1 MPIIEAHEL
10 TKKYGETTVVDT
22 LNLKVEEGEVLG
34 FLGPNGAGKTTT
46 IRMLTGIIA
55 ATSGYAAIA
64 GQRTDGDIES
74 LHEKIGLLTETPGF
88 YNNLSARRNLEYFAG
103 FYHLSDASAQI
114 EKYLKLMGLWERRQ
128 DKVGT
133 FSKGMK
139 QRLALSR
146 ALIHKP
152 KILFLDEPTSGLDP
166 EVSQEVRGL
175 IKNLSREGYTII
187 LSTHNLSE
195 AEQLCHRIAV
205 IRTALVTLDTPA
217 NLRKRLFH
225 HQTMIKLEEIDDNL
239 IQVVS
244 KLDYVNK
251 HSREENTLLIEL
263 ADPSKHQAD
272 LIKKIVEAG
281 GRIIEVTDKKHSL
294 EDIYLSLLNEEEKI

>member
-1 MPIIEAHEL
+1 MIIETNNL
-10 TKKYGETTVVDT
+10 TRKFGDRLAVDN
-22 LNLKVEEGEVLG
+22 LNLTAEEGKILG

-46 IRMLTGIIA
+46 MRMLAGLISP
-55 ATSGYAAIA
+55 TSGYAVV
-64 GQRTDGDIES
+64 DGIRPDKEAERV
-74 LHEKIGLLTETPGF
+74 HEIIGILTETPGF
-88 YNNLSARRNLEYFAG
+88 YNNLSAQRNLEYFAG
-103 FYHLSDASAQI
+103 FYNLSDASAQI
-114 EKYLKLMGLWERRQ
+114 EKYLKLMELWERKS

-139 QRLALSR
+139 QRLAITR
-146 ALIHKP
+146 ALIHRP

-175 IKNLSREGYTII
+175 IQNLSREGYTII

-205 IRTALVTLDTPA
+205 IRSALVTLDTPA
-217 NLRKRLFH
+217 NLRKRLFK
-225 HQTMIKLEEIDDNL
+225 HQTMIKLEEIDENL
-239 IQVVS
+239 IQAIS

-294 EDIYLSLLNEEEKI
+294 

>member
-1 MPIIEAHEL
+1 MIIETNNL
-10 TKKYGETTVVDT
+10 TRKFGDRLAVDN
-22 LNLKVEEGEVLG
+22 LNLTAEEGKILG

-46 IRMLTGIIA
+46 MRMLAGLISP
-55 ATSGYAAIA
+55 TSGYAVV
-64 GQRTDGDIES
+64 DGIRPDKEAERV
-74 LHEKIGLLTETPGF
+74 HEIIGILTETPGF
-88 YNNLSARRNLEYFAG
+88 YNNLSAQRNLEYFAG
-103 FYHLSDASAQI
+103 FYNLSDASAQI
-114 EKYLKLMGLWERRQ
+114 EKYLKLMELWERKS

-263 ADPSKHQAD
+263 ADPSKHQSD

>member
-1 MPIIEAHEL
+1 MIIETNNL
-10 TKKYGETTVVDT
+10 TRKFGDRLAVDN
-22 LNLKVEEGEVLG
+22 LNLTAEEGKILG

-46 IRMLTGIIA
+46 MRMLAGLISP
-55 ATSGYAAIA
+55 TSGYAVV
-64 GQRTDGDIES
+64 DGIRPDKEAERV
-74 LHEKIGLLTETPGF
+74 HEIIGILTETPGF
-88 YNNLSARRNLEYFAG
+88 YNNLSAQRNLEYFAG
-103 FYHLSDASAQI
+103 FYNLSDASAQI
-114 EKYLKLMGLWERRQ
+114 EKYLKLMELWERKS

-139 QRLALSR
+139 QRLAITR
-146 ALIHKP
+146 ALIHRP

-175 IKNLSREGYTII
+175 IQNLSREGYTII

-205 IRTALVTLDTPA
+205 IRSALVTLDTPA
-217 NLRKRLFH
+217 NLRKRLFK
-225 HQTMIKLEEIDDNL
+225 HQTMIKLEEIDENL
-239 IQVVS
+239 IQAIS

-281 GRIIEVTDKKHSL
+281 GRIIEVTEKKHSL
-294 EDIYLSLLNEEEKI
+294 EDIYL

>member
-1 MPIIEAHEL
+1 MIIETNNL
-10 TKKYGETTVVDT
+10 TRKFGDRLAVDN
-22 LNLKVEEGEVLG
+22 LNLTAEEGKILG

-46 IRMLTGIIA
+46 MRMLAGLISP
-55 ATSGYAAIA
+55 TSGYAVV
-64 GQRTDGDIES
+64 DGIRPDKEAERV
-74 LHEKIGLLTETPGF
+74 HEIIGILTETPGF
-88 YNNLSARRNLEYFAG
+88 YNNLSAQRNLEYFAG
-103 FYHLSDASAQI
+103 FYNLSDASAQI
-114 EKYLKLMGLWERRQ
+114 EKYLKLMELWERKS

-205 IRTALVTLDTPA
+205 IRSALVTLDTPA
-217 NLRKRLFH
+217 NLRKRLFK
-225 HQTMIKLEEIDDNL
+225 HQTMIKLEEIDENL
-239 IQVVS
+239 IQAIS

>member
-1 MPIIEAHEL
+1 MIIETNNL
-10 TKKYGETTVVDT
+10 TRKFGDRLAVDN
-22 LNLKVEEGEVLG
+22 LNLTAEEGKILG

-46 IRMLTGIIA
+46 MRMLAGLISP
-55 ATSGYAAIA
+55 TSGYAVV
-64 GQRTDGDIES
+64 DGIRPDKEAERV
-74 LHEKIGLLTETPGF
+74 HEIIGILTETPGF
-88 YNNLSARRNLEYFAG
+88 YNNLSAQRNLEYFAG
-103 FYHLSDASAQI
+103 FYNLSDASAQI
-114 EKYLKLMGLWERRQ
+114 EKYLKLMELWERKS

-139 QRLALSR
+139 QRLAITR
-146 ALIHKP
+146 ALIHRP

-175 IKNLSREGYTII
+175 IQNLSREGYTII

-281 GRIIEVTDKKHSL
+281 GRIIEVTEKKHSL

>member
-1 MPIIEAHEL
+1 MIIETNNL
-10 TKKYGETTVVDT
+10 TRKFGDRLAVDN
-22 LNLKVEEGEVLG
+22 LNLTAEEGKILG

-46 IRMLTGIIA
+46 MRMLAGLISP
-55 ATSGYAAIA
+55 TSGYAVV
-64 GQRTDGDIES
+64 DGIRPDKEAERV
-74 LHEKIGLLTETPGF
+74 HEIIGILTETPGF
-88 YNNLSARRNLEYFAG
+88 YNNLSAQRNLEYFAG
-103 FYHLSDASAQI
+103 FYNLSDASAQI
-114 EKYLKLMGLWERRQ
+114 EKHLKLMELWERKS

-139 QRLALSR
+139 QRLAITR
-146 ALIHKP
+146 ALIHRP

-175 IKNLSREGYTII
+175 IQNLSREGYTII

-263 ADPSKHQAD
+263 ADPSKHQSD

>member
-1 MPIIEAHEL
+1 MLIETFKLTRKFGEL
-10 TKKYGETTVVDT
+10 TAVD
-22 LNLKVEEGEVLG
+22 NLDLTAEEGKILG

-46 IRMLTGIIA
+46 MRMLAGLISP
-55 ATSGYAAIA
+55 TSGYAVV
-64 GQRTDGDIES
+64 DGIRPDKEPERV
-74 LHEKIGLLTETPGF
+74 HEIIGILTEAPGF

>member
-1 MPIIEAHEL
+1 
-10 TKKYGETTVVDT
+10 TTM
-22 LNLKVEEGEVLG
+22 
-34 FLGPNGAGKTTT
+34 
-46 IRMLTGIIA
+46 RMLAGLISP
-55 ATSGYAAIA
+55 TSGYAVV
-64 GQRTDGDIES
+64 DGIRPDKEPERV
-74 LHEKIGLLTETPGF
+74 HEIIGILTEAPGF

>member
-1 MPIIEAHEL
+1 MLIETNNL
-10 TKKYGETTVVDT
+10 TRKFGDRLAVDN
-22 LNLKVEEGEVLG
+22 LNLTAEEGKILG

-46 IRMLTGIIA
+46 MRMLAGLISP
-55 ATSGYAAIA
+55 TSGYAVV
-64 GQRTDGDIES
+64 DGIRPDKEAERV
-74 LHEKIGLLTETPGF
+74 HEIIGILTETPGF
-88 YNNLSARRNLEYFAG
+88 YNNLSAQRNLEYFAG
-103 FYHLSDASAQI
+103 FYNLSDASAQI

>member
-1 MPIIEAHEL
+1 MIIETNNL
-10 TKKYGETTVVDT
+10 TRKFGDRLAVDN
-22 LNLKVEEGEVLG
+22 LNLTAEEGKILG

-46 IRMLTGIIA
+46 MRMLAGLISP
-55 ATSGYAAIA
+55 TSGYAVV
-64 GQRTDGDIES
+64 DGIRPDKEAERV
-74 LHEKIGLLTETPGF
+74 HEIIGILTETPGF
-88 YNNLSARRNLEYFAG
+88 YNNLSAQRNLEYFAG
-103 FYHLSDASAQI
+103 FYNLSDASAQI
-114 EKYLKLMGLWERRQ
+114 EKYLKLMELWERKS

-139 QRLALSR
+139 QRLAITR
-146 ALIHKP
+146 ALIHRP

-175 IKNLSREGYTII
+175 IQNLSREGYTII
-187 LSTHNLSE
+187 LSTHHLSE

-272 LIKKIVEAG
+272 LIKK
-281 GRIIEVTDKKHSL
+281 S
-294 EDIYLSLLNEEEKI
+294 

>member
-1 MPIIEAHEL
+1 MIIETNNL
-10 TKKYGETTVVDT
+10 TRKFGDRLAVDN
-22 LNLKVEEGEVLG
+22 LNLTAEEGKILG

-46 IRMLTGIIA
+46 MRMLAGLISP
-55 ATSGYAAIA
+55 TSGYAVV
-64 GQRTDGDIES
+64 DGIRPDKEAERV
-74 LHEKIGLLTETPGF
+74 HEIIGILTETPGF
-88 YNNLSARRNLEYFAG
+88 YNNLSAQRNLEYFAG
-103 FYHLSDASAQI
+103 FYNLSDASAQI
-114 EKYLKLMGLWERRQ
+114 EKYLKLMELWERKS

>member
-1 MPIIEAHEL
+1 MIIETNNL
-10 TKKYGETTVVDT
+10 TRKFGDRLAVDN
-22 LNLKVEEGEVLG
+22 LNLTAEEGKILG

-46 IRMLTGIIA
+46 MRMLAGLISP
-55 ATSGYAAIA
+55 TSGYAVV
-64 GQRTDGDIES
+64 DGIRPDKEPERV
-74 LHEKIGLLTETPGF
+74 HEIIGILTEAPGF

-133 FSKGMK
+133 FSKGME

>member
-1 MPIIEAHEL
+1 MIIETNNL
-10 TKKYGETTVVDT
+10 TRKFGDRLAVDN
-22 LNLKVEEGEVLG
+22 LNLTAEEGKILG

-46 IRMLTGIIA
+46 MRMLAGLISP
-55 ATSGYAAIA
+55 TSGYAVV
-64 GQRTDGDIES
+64 DGIRPDKEAERV
-74 LHEKIGLLTETPGF
+74 HEIIGILTETPGF
-88 YNNLSARRNLEYFAG
+88 YNNLSAQRNLEYFAG
-103 FYHLSDASAQI
+103 FYNLSDASAQI
-114 EKYLKLMGLWERRQ
+114 EKYLKLMELWERRQ

-205 IRTALVTLDTPA
+205 IRTALVALDTP
-217 NLRKRLFH
+217 
-225 HQTMIKLEEIDDNL
+225 
-239 IQVVS
+239 
-244 KLDYVNK
+244 
-251 HSREENTLLIEL
+251 
-263 ADPSKHQAD
+263 
-272 LIKKIVEAG
+272 
-281 GRIIEVTDKKHSL
+281 
-294 EDIYLSLLNEEEKI
+294 

>member
-1 MPIIEAHEL
+1 MIIETNNL
-10 TKKYGETTVVDT
+10 TRKFGDRLAVDN
-22 LNLKVEEGEVLG
+22 LNLTAEEGKILG

-46 IRMLTGIIA
+46 MRMLAGLISP
-55 ATSGYAAIA
+55 TSGYAVV
-64 GQRTDGDIES
+64 DGIRPDKEPERV
-74 LHEKIGLLTETPGF
+74 HEIIGILTEAPGF

>member
-1 MPIIEAHEL
+1 MIIETNNL
-10 TKKYGETTVVDT
+10 TRKFGDRLAVDN
-22 LNLKVEEGEVLG
+22 LNLTAEEGKILG

-46 IRMLTGIIA
+46 MRMLAGLISP
-55 ATSGYAAIA
+55 TSGYAVV
-64 GQRTDGDIES
+64 DGIRPDKEAERV
-74 LHEKIGLLTETPGF
+74 HEIIGILTETPGF
-88 YNNLSARRNLEYFAG
+88 YNNLSAQRNLEYFAG
-103 FYHLSDASAQI
+103 FYNLSDASAQI

>member
-1 MPIIEAHEL
+1 MIIETNNL
-10 TKKYGETTVVDT
+10 TRKFGDRLAVDN
-22 LNLKVEEGEVLG
+22 LNLTAEEGKILG

-46 IRMLTGIIA
+46 MRMLAGLISP
-55 ATSGYAAIA
+55 TSGYAVV
-64 GQRTDGDIES
+64 DGIRPDKEAERV
-74 LHEKIGLLTETPGF
+74 HEIIGILTETPGF
-88 YNNLSARRNLEYFAG
+88 YNNLSAQRNLEYFAG
-103 FYHLSDASAQI
+103 FYNLSDASAQI
-114 EKYLKLMGLWERRQ
+114 EKYLKLMELWERKS

-139 QRLALSR
+139 QRLAITR
-146 ALIHKP
+146 ALIHRP

-175 IKNLSREGYTII
+175 IQNLSREGYTII

-205 IRTALVTLDTPA
+205 IRSALVTLDTPA
-217 NLRKRLFH
+217 NLRKRLFK
-225 HQTMIKLEEIDDNL
+225 HQTMIKLEEIDENL
-239 IQVVS
+239 IQAIS

-263 ADPSKHQAD
+263 ADPSKHQSD

>member
-1 MPIIEAHEL
+1 MLIETNNL
-10 TKKYGETTVVDT
+10 TRKFGDRLAVDN
-22 LNLKVEEGEVLG
+22 LNLTAEEGKILG

-46 IRMLTGIIA
+46 MRMLAGLISP
-55 ATSGYAAIA
+55 TSGYAVV
-64 GQRTDGDIES
+64 DGIRPDKEAERV
-74 LHEKIGLLTETPGF
+74 HEIIGILTETPGF
-88 YNNLSARRNLEYFAG
+88 YNNLSAQRNLEYFAG
-103 FYHLSDASAQI
+103 FYNLSDASAQI
-114 EKYLKLMGLWERRQ
+114 EKYLKLMELWERKS

-139 QRLALSR
+139 QRLAITR
-146 ALIHKP
+146 ALIHRP

-175 IKNLSREGYTII
+175 IQNLSREGYTII

>member
-1 MPIIEAHEL
+1 MIIETNNL
-10 TKKYGETTVVDT
+10 TRKFGDRLAVDN
-22 LNLKVEEGEVLG
+22 LNLTAEEGKILG

-46 IRMLTGIIA
+46 MRMLAGLISP
-55 ATSGYAAIA
+55 TSGYAVV
-64 GQRTDGDIES
+64 DGIRPDKEAERV
-74 LHEKIGLLTETPGF
+74 HEIIGILTETPGF
-88 YNNLSARRNLEYFAG
+88 YNNLSAQRNLEYFAG
-103 FYHLSDASAQI
+103 FYNLSDASAQI
-114 EKYLKLMGLWERRQ
+114 EKYLKLMELWERKS

-139 QRLALSR
+139 QRLAITR
-146 ALIHKP
+146 ALIHRP

-175 IKNLSREGYTII
+175 IQNLSREGYTII

-205 IRTALVTLDTPA
+205 IRSALVTLDTPA
-217 NLRKRLFH
+217 NLRKRLFK
-225 HQTMIKLEEIDDNL
+225 HQTMIKLEEIDENL
-239 IQVVS
+239 IQAIS

-281 GRIIEVTDKKHSL
+281 GRIIEVTEKKHSL

>member
-1 MPIIEAHEL
+1 MIIETNNL
-10 TKKYGETTVVDT
+10 TRKFGDRLAVDN
-22 LNLKVEEGEVLG
+22 LNLTAEEGKILG

-46 IRMLTGIIA
+46 MRMLAGLISP
-55 ATSGYAAIA
+55 TSGYAVV
-64 GQRTDGDIES
+64 DGIRPDKEAERV
-74 LHEKIGLLTETPGF
+74 HEIIGILTETPGF
-88 YNNLSARRNLEYFAG
+88 YNNLSAQRNLEYFAG
-103 FYHLSDASAQI
+103 FYNLSDASAQI
-114 EKYLKLMGLWERRQ
+114 EKYLKLMELWERKS

-139 QRLALSR
+139 QRLAITR
-146 ALIHKP
+146 ALIHRP

-175 IKNLSREGYTII
+175 IQNLSREGYTII

-205 IRTALVTLDTPA
+205 IRSALVTLDTPA
-217 NLRKRLFH
+217 NLRKRLFK
-225 HQTMIKLEEIDDNL
+225 HQTMIKLEEIDENL
-239 IQVVS
+239 IQAIS

-294 EDIYLSLLNEEEKI
+294 EDIYL

>member
-1 MPIIEAHEL
+1 MLIETFKLTRKFGEL
-10 TKKYGETTVVDT
+10 TAVD
-22 LNLKVEEGEVLG
+22 NLDLTAEEGKILG

-46 IRMLTGIIA
+46 MRMLAGLISP
-55 ATSGYAAIA
+55 TSGYAVV
-64 GQRTDGDIES
+64 DGIRPDKEPERV
-74 LHEKIGLLTETPGF
+74 HEIIGILTETPGF

-133 FSKGMK
+133 FSKGME

>member
-1 MPIIEAHEL
+1 MLIETFKLTRKFGEL
-10 TKKYGETTVVDT
+10 TAVD
-22 LNLKVEEGEVLG
+22 NLDLTAEEGKILG

-46 IRMLTGIIA
+46 MRMLAGLISP
-55 ATSGYAAIA
+55 TSGYAVV
-64 GQRTDGDIES
+64 DGIRPDKEPERV
-74 LHEKIGLLTETPGF
+74 HEIIGILTEAPGF

-133 FSKGMK
+133 FSKGME

>member
-1 MPIIEAHEL
+1 MLIETFKLTRKFGEL
-10 TKKYGETTVVDT
+10 TAVD
-22 LNLKVEEGEVLG
+22 NLDLTAEEGKILG

-46 IRMLTGIIA
+46 MRMLAGLISP
-55 ATSGYAAIA
+55 TSGYAVV
-64 GQRTDGDIES
+64 DGIRPDKEAERV
-74 LHEKIGLLTETPGF
+74 HEIIGILTETPGF
-88 YNNLSARRNLEYFAG
+88 YNNLSAQRNLEYFAG
-103 FYHLSDASAQI
+103 FYNLSDASAQI
-114 EKYLKLMGLWERRQ
+114 EKYLKLMELWERKS

-139 QRLALSR
+139 QRLAITR
-146 ALIHKP
+146 ALIHRP

-175 IKNLSREGYTII
+175 IQNLSREGYTII

-281 GRIIEVTDKKHSL
+281 GRIIEVTEKKHSL